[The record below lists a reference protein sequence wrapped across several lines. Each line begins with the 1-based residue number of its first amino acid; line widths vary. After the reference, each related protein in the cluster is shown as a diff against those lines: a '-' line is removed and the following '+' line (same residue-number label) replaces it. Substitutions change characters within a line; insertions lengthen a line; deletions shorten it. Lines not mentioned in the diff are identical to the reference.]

1 MKIAPNGPRTGW
13 RLLIFFAILIP
24 IGYGTSRIINP
35 AMHKL
40 HAEMYTPLGATGCS
54 CTDTSDTVSVGNTGN
69 CGNYRNCSLSSE
81 SLVTRSNTGYYRG
94 SVVFIGTCR

>member
-1 MKIAPNGPRTGW
+1 MKIGPNGPRTGW

-40 HAEMYTPLGATGCS
+40 HAEMYTPLGATSG
-54 CTDTSDTVSVGNTGN
+54 
-69 CGNYRNCSLSSE
+69 LSQ
-81 SLVTRSNTGYYRG
+81 SNHY
-94 SVVFIGTCR
+94 

>member
-1 MKIAPNGPRTGW
+1 MKIGPNGPRTGW

-40 HAEMYTPLGATGCS
+40 HAEMYTPLGATGCA
-54 CTDTSDTVSVGNTGN
+54 CTDTTDTVFLETTAYQR
-69 CGNYRNCSLSSE
+69 NYRNSSLRRIR
-81 SLVTRSNTGYYRG
+81 L
-94 SVVFIGTCR
+94 